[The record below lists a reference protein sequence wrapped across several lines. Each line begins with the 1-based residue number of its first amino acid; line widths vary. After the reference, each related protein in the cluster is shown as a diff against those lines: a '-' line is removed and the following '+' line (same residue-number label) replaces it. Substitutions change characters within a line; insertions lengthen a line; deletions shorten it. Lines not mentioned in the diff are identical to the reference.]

1 MNKNSAMNEMLQINP
16 NAGLLVEKWGTEIGA
31 INEAFDGKLDWYRQ
45 ATTAILLENTAA
57 HIDRMNKMGAMNEAT
72 QPGDVGYFKKYA
84 INLLSAAI
92 PNLIAPDIVS
102 MQPML
107 SRVGEMRFLK
117 VLYGS
122 NKGTIKAGDTMFS
135 MFHGGNG
142 ETSYSSDE
150 VDAEYVNFTPDA
162 GGTGGTISG
171 SLAWLPVVPGSAK
184 LVVGTKEYTD
194 NGAGKILDG
203 ANEVGTIDYNS
214 GAFSITLATAPDESD
229 DIYFNYR
236 YNNMD
241 VPVQAPEVTLK
252 IEVAPIIAKSR
263 KLKTIYAF
271 DAAFDMSKDY
281 GMQINNELVTY
292 TASQIKHE
300 IDGEIMG
307 DLLRIASAA
316 AVTWDATPREAISL
330 RDHNESFYN
339 KIVEAGNN
347 IFDATKLA
355 NGSYIIVGMDAAN
368 VVETLPRFRPSGIIK
383 PVGPHLAGY
392 LGSMPVYKNPFYPA
406 DTFLVGW
413 KGDGMFEAGYLYCPY
428 MPIMSTQL
436 IMDANFEGQRGFAT
450 SYGKKPV
457 NSKMYCKGTITR
469 S

>member
-1 MNKNSAMNEMLQINP
+1 MNNNSAMNEMLQINP
-16 NAGLLVEKWGTEIGA
+16 NAGAIMTKWGNEISA

-45 ATTAILLENTAA
+45 ATTAILLENTSSYLDRAA
-57 HIDRMNKMGAMNEAT
+57 MMNGSMNEAT
-72 QPGDVGYFKKYA
+72 QPADVGYFKKYA

-92 PNLIAPDIVS
+92 PNLIAPEIVS

-107 SRVGEMRFLK
+107 SRVGEMRYLK

-122 NKGTIKAGDTMFS
+122 NKGSVKAGDTMFS

-142 ETSYSSDE
+142 ETAYSSDE
-150 VDAEYVNFTPDA
+150 VDTEYVTASDS
-162 GGTGGTISG
+162 TISG
-171 SLAWLPVVPGSAK
+171 SLAWLPVVPGSVK

-194 NGAGKILDG
+194 DGAGNITG
-203 ANEVGTIDYNS
+203 SGITSGTIDYNS
-214 GAFSITLATAPDESD
+214 GAFSITLASKPSDSD

-241 VPVQAPEVTLK
+241 APVQAPEVTLK

-307 DLLRIASAA
+307 DLLRIASATP
-316 AVTWDATPREAISL
+316 VTWDATPRDGISL

-339 KIVEAGNN
+339 KVVEAGNN

-368 VVETLPRFRPSGIIK
+368 IVETLPRFRSSGVIK
-383 PVGPHLAGY
+383 PTGPHLVGY

-413 KGDGMFEAGYLYCPY
+413 KGNGMFEAGYLYCPY
-428 MPIMSTQL
+428 MPIMTTQL
-436 IMDANFEGQRGFAT
+436 IMEADFQGQRGFAT

-457 NSKMYCKGTITR
+457 NSKMFCKGTITR

>member
-1 MNKNSAMNEMLQINP
+1 MM
-16 NAGLLVEKWGTEIGA
+16 KWAPELGA
-31 INEAFDGKLDWYRQ
+31 INEAFEGNLDYMRQ
-45 ATTAILLENTAA
+45 VSTAIMLESTSNYLDRVTA
-57 HIDRMNKMGAMNEAT
+57 MSQGSGGMMNEAT
-72 QPGDVGYFKKYA
+72 QPSDVGYFKKYA
-84 INLLSAAI
+84 INLLSAAV
-92 PNLIAPDIVS
+92 PNLIAPEIVS

-117 VLYGS
+117 ILYGS
-122 NKGTIKAGDTMFS
+122 NKGSIKAGDTMFS
-135 MFHGGNG
+135 MFQGGNG

-150 VDAEYVNFTPDA
+150 IDAEYVTA
-162 GGTGGTISG
+162 SGTSVTG
-171 SLAWLPVVPGSAK
+171 SLAWLPVVPGSVK
-184 LVVGTKEYTD
+184 LTVGVKEFTD
-194 NGAGKILDG
+194 NGKGQITGTGITA
-203 ANEVGTIDYNS
+203 GTIDYNS
-214 GAFSITLATAPDESD
+214 GAFSITFATAPAAED
-229 DIYFNYR
+229 DIFFNYH

-241 VPVQAPEVTLK
+241 VPVQAPEVQLK

-263 KLKTIYAF
+263 KLKTLYSF
-271 DAAFDMSKDY
+271 DAAFDMTKDY

-307 DLLRIASAA
+307 DLLRIASATG
-316 AVTWDATPREAISL
+316 VTWDATPRDGISL

-339 KIVEAGNN
+339 KVVEAGNN

-383 PVGPHLAGY
+383 PVGPHLVGY

-413 KGDGMFEAGYLYCPY
+413 RGSGLFDAGYLYCPY
-428 MPIMSTQL
+428 MPIMTTQL

-457 NSKMYCKGTITR
+457 NSKMYSKGTIIR

>member
-1 MNKNSAMNEMLQINP
+1 MNNNSAMNEMLQINP
-16 NAGLLVEKWGTEIGA
+16 NAGAIMTKWGNEISA

-45 ATTAILLENTAA
+45 ATTAILLENTSSYLDRAA
-57 HIDRMNKMGAMNEAT
+57 MMNGSMNEAT
-72 QPGDVGYFKKYA
+72 QPADVGYFKKYA

-92 PNLIAPDIVS
+92 PNLIAPEIVS

-107 SRVGEMRFLK
+107 SRVGEMRYLK

-122 NKGTIKAGDTMFS
+122 NKGSVKAGDTMFS

-142 ETSYSSDE
+142 ETAYSSDE
-150 VDAEYVNFTPDA
+150 VDTEYVTA
-162 GGTGGTISG
+162 SGSTISG
-171 SLAWLPVVPGSAK
+171 SLAWLPVVPGSVK
-184 LVVGTKEYTD
+184 LVIGTKEYTD
-194 NGAGKILDG
+194 DGAGNITG
-203 ANEVGTIDYNS
+203 SGITSGTIDYNS
-214 GAFSITLATAPDESD
+214 GAFSITLASEPSESD

-307 DLLRIASAA
+307 DLLRIASATP
-316 AVTWDATPREAISL
+316 VTWDATPRDGISL

-339 KIVEAGNN
+339 KVVEAGNN

-368 VVETLPRFRPSGIIK
+368 IVETLPRFRSSGVIK
-383 PVGPHLAGY
+383 PTGPHLVGY

-413 KGDGMFEAGYLYCPY
+413 KGNGMFEAGYLYCPY
-428 MPIMSTQL
+428 MPIMTTQL
-436 IMDANFEGQRGFAT
+436 IMDADFQGQRGFAT

-457 NSKMYCKGTITR
+457 NSKMFCKGTITR

>member
-1 MNKNSAMNEMLQINP
+1 MNNNSAMNEMLQINP
-16 NAGLLVEKWGTEIGA
+16 NAGAIMTKWGNEIGA

-45 ATTAILLENTAA
+45 ATTAILLENTSA
-57 HIDRMNKMGAMNEAT
+57 HIDRMTQMGAMNEAT

-92 PNLIAPDIVS
+92 PNLIAPEIVS

-107 SRVGEMRFLK
+107 SRVGEMRYLK

-122 NKGTIKAGDTMFS
+122 NKGSVKAGDTMFS

-142 ETSYSSDE
+142 ETAYSSDE
-150 VDAEYVNFTPDA
+150 VDTEYVTA
-162 GGTGGTISG
+162 SGSTISG
-171 SLAWLPVVPGSAK
+171 SLAWLPVVPGSVK
-184 LVVGTKEYTD
+184 LVIGTKEYTD
-194 NGAGKILDG
+194 DGAGNITG
-203 ANEVGTIDYNS
+203 SGITSGTIDYNS
-214 GAFSITLATAPDESD
+214 GAFSITLASEPSESD

-307 DLLRIASAA
+307 DLLRIASATP
-316 AVTWDATPREAISL
+316 VTWDATPRDGISL

-339 KIVEAGNN
+339 KVVEAGNN

-368 VVETLPRFRPSGIIK
+368 IVETLPRFRSSGVIK
-383 PVGPHLAGY
+383 PTGPHLVGY

-413 KGDGMFEAGYLYCPY
+413 KGNGMFEAGYLYCPY
-428 MPIMSTQL
+428 MPIMTTQL
-436 IMDANFEGQRGFAT
+436 IMDADFQGQRGFAT

-457 NSKMYCKGTITR
+457 NSKMFCKGTITR

>member
-1 MNKNSAMNEMLQINP
+1 MNNNSAMNEMLQINP
-16 NAGLLVEKWGTEIGA
+16 NAGAIMTKWGNEISA

-45 ATTAILLENTAA
+45 ATTAILLENTSSYLDRAA
-57 HIDRMNKMGAMNEAT
+57 MMNGSMNEAT
-72 QPGDVGYFKKYA
+72 QPADVGYFKKYA

-92 PNLIAPDIVS
+92 PNLIAPEIVS

-107 SRVGEMRFLK
+107 SRVGEMRYLK

-122 NKGTIKAGDTMFS
+122 NKGSVKAGDTMFS

-142 ETSYSSDE
+142 ETAYSSDE
-150 VDAEYVNFTPDA
+150 VDTEYVTA
-162 GGTGGTISG
+162 SGSTISG
-171 SLAWLPVVPGSAK
+171 SLAWLPVVPGSVK
-184 LVVGTKEYTD
+184 LVIGTKEYTD
-194 NGAGKILDG
+194 DGAGNITG
-203 ANEVGTIDYNS
+203 SGITSGTIDYNS
-214 GAFSITLATAPDESD
+214 GAFSITLASEPSASE

-307 DLLRIASAA
+307 DLLRIASATP
-316 AVTWDATPREAISL
+316 VTWDATPRDGISL

-339 KIVEAGNN
+339 KVVEAGNN

-368 VVETLPRFRPSGIIK
+368 IVETLPRFRSSGVIK
-383 PVGPHLAGY
+383 PTGPHLVGY

-413 KGDGMFEAGYLYCPY
+413 KGNGMFEAGYLYCPY
-428 MPIMSTQL
+428 MPIMTTQL
-436 IMDANFEGQRGFAT
+436 IMDADFQGQRGFAT

-457 NSKMYCKGTITR
+457 NSKMFCKGTITR

>member
-1 MNKNSAMNEMLQINP
+1 MNNNSAMNEMLQINP
-16 NAGLLVEKWGTEIGA
+16 NAGAIMTKWGNEIGA

-45 ATTAILLENTAA
+45 ATTAILLENTSA
-57 HIDRMNKMGAMNEAT
+57 HIDRMTQMGAMNEAT

-92 PNLIAPDIVS
+92 PNLIAPEIVS

-107 SRVGEMRFLK
+107 SRVGEMRYLK

-122 NKGTIKAGDTMFS
+122 NKGSVKAGDTMFS

-142 ETSYSSDE
+142 ETAYSSDE
-150 VDAEYVNFTPDA
+150 VDTEYVTASDS
-162 GGTGGTISG
+162 TISG
-171 SLAWLPVVPGSAK
+171 SLAWLPVVPGSVK
-184 LVVGTKEYTD
+184 LVVGTAEYTD
-194 NGAGKILDG
+194 DGAGRITG
-203 ANEVGTIDYNS
+203 SGITSGTIDYNS
-214 GAFSITLATAPDESD
+214 GAFSITLSSKPSESD

-307 DLLRIASAA
+307 DLLRIASATP
-316 AVTWDATPREAISL
+316 VTWDATPRDGISL

-339 KIVEAGNN
+339 KVVEAGNN

-368 VVETLPRFRPSGIIK
+368 IVETLPRFRSSGVIK
-383 PVGPHLAGY
+383 PTGPHLVGY

-413 KGDGMFEAGYLYCPY
+413 KGNGMFEAGYLYCPY
-428 MPIMSTQL
+428 MPIMTTQL
-436 IMDANFEGQRGFAT
+436 IMDADFQGQRGFAT

-457 NSKMYCKGTITR
+457 NSKMFCKGTITR

>member
-1 MNKNSAMNEMLQINP
+1 MNNNSAMNEMLQINP
-16 NAGLLVEKWGTEIGA
+16 NAGAIMTKWGNEIGA

-45 ATTAILLENTAA
+45 ATTAILLENTSA
-57 HIDRMNKMGAMNEAT
+57 HIDRMTQMGAMNEAT

-92 PNLIAPDIVS
+92 PNLIAPEIVS

-122 NKGTIKAGDTMFS
+122 DKGSIKAGDTMFS

-142 ETSYSSDE
+142 QTAYSSDE
-150 VDAEYVNFTPDA
+150 VDTEYVTAEGNKVT
-162 GGTGGTISG
+162 G
-171 SLAWLPVVPGSAK
+171 SLAWLPVVPGSVK
-184 LVVGTKEYTD
+184 LVVGVTEFTD
-194 NGAGKILDG
+194 NGAGKIMSG
-203 ANEVGTIDYNS
+203 ATEVGTIDYNS
-214 GAFSITLATAPDESD
+214 GAFSITLPAAPAEGD
-229 DIYFNYR
+229 DVYFNYR

-292 TASQIKHE
+292 TAAQIKHE

-316 AVTWDATPREAISL
+316 QVTWDATPRDGISL

-339 KIVEAGNN
+339 KVVEAGNN

-368 VVETLPRFRPSGIIK
+368 VVETLPRFRSSGVIK
-383 PVGPHLAGY
+383 PTGPHLVGY

-413 KGDGMFEAGYLYCPY
+413 KGNGMFEAGYLYCPY
-428 MPIMSTQL
+428 MPIMTTQL
-436 IMDANFEGQRGFAT
+436 IMDADFQGQRGFAT

>member
-1 MNKNSAMNEMLQINP
+1 MPNQNNALNEMLQVNP
-16 NAGLLVEKWGTEIGA
+16 NANAIMEKWNPTISQ
-31 INEAFDGKLDWYRQ
+31 INEAFEGKLDFMRQ
-45 ATTAILLENTAA
+45 ASTAILLENTTTYL
-57 HIDRMNKMGAMNEAT
+57 DRLAAMNESAT
-72 QPGDVGYFKKYA
+72 QPADVGYFKKYA

-92 PNLIAPDIVS
+92 PNLIAPDLVS

-117 VLYGS
+117 ILYGS
-122 NKGTIKAGDTMFS
+122 NKGSIKAGDTMFS

-142 ETSYSSDE
+142 ETAYSSDE
-150 VDAEYVNFTPDA
+150 IDSEYVEVSQDKKVE
-162 GGTGGTISG
+162 G
-171 SLAWLPVVPGSAK
+171 SLAWLPAVPGSVK
-184 LVVGTKEYTD
+184 LVVGVKEYPD
-194 NGAGKILDG
+194 NGAGKIMNG
-203 ANEVGTIDYNS
+203 TTQIGTIDYNS
-214 GAFSITLATAPDESD
+214 GAFSITLAAAPAEDED
-229 DIYFNYR
+229 VYFNYR

-241 VPVQAPEVTLK
+241 VPVAAPEVTMK

-281 GMQINNELVTY
+281 GMQINDELVTY
-292 TASQIKHE
+292 TAAQIKHE

-307 DLLRIASAA
+307 DLLRIASARS
-316 AVTWDATPREAISL
+316 VTWDATPRDGISL

-339 KIVEAGNN
+339 KVVEAGNN

-355 NGSYIIVGMDAAN
+355 NASYIIVGMDAAN
-368 VVETLPRFRPSGIIK
+368 VVETLPRFRPSGIVK
-383 PVGPHLAGY
+383 PTGPHLAGY

-413 KGDGMFEAGYLYCPY
+413 KGNGLFEAGYLYCPY
-428 MPIMSTQL
+428 MPIMTTQL
-436 IMDANFEGQRGFAT
+436 IMDANFQGQRGFAT

-457 NSKMYCKGTITR
+457 NSKFYSRGTITH

>member
-1 MNKNSAMNEMLQINP
+1 MNNSSMNEMLQINP
-16 NAGLLVEKWGTEIGA
+16 NAESIMSKWNGEIGA

-45 ATTAILLENTAA
+45 ATTAILLENTAS
-57 HIDRMNKMGAMNEAT
+57 HIDRVSAMNEAT
-72 QPGDVGYFKKYA
+72 QPGDVGFFKKYA

-92 PNLIAPDIVS
+92 PNLIAPEIVS

-107 SRVGEMRFLK
+107 SRVGEMRYLK

-122 NKGTIKAGDTMFS
+122 NKGSVRAGDTMFS
-135 MFHGGNG
+135 MFNGGNG
-142 ETSYSSDE
+142 ETTYSSDE
-150 VDAEYVNFTPDA
+150 IDTEYVTA
-162 GGTGGTISG
+162 TESGGTYKIEG

-184 LVVGTKEYTD
+184 LVIGTSEFKD
-194 NGAGKILDG
+194 DGAGHITG
-203 ANEVGTIDYNS
+203 SGISAGTIDYS
-214 GAFSITLATAPDESD
+214 TGAFSITLAAKPSESD

-271 DAAFDMSKDY
+271 DSAFDMTKDY

-292 TASQIKHE
+292 TAAQIKHE

-307 DLLRIASAA
+307 DLLRIANAT
-316 AVTWDATPREAISL
+316 AVTWDATPRDGISL

-339 KIVEAGNN
+339 KVVEAGNN

-368 VVETLPRFRPSGIIK
+368 VVETLPRFRSSGVIK
-383 PVGPHLAGY
+383 PTGPHLAGY
-392 LGSMPVYKNPFYPA
+392 LGSMPVYKNPFYPS

-413 KGDGMFEAGYLYCPY
+413 KGNGMFEAGYLYCPY
-428 MPIMSTQL
+428 MPIMTTQL
-436 IMDANFEGQRGFAT
+436 IMDADFQGQRGFAT

>member
-1 MNKNSAMNEMLQINP
+1 MNNNSAMNEMLQINP
-16 NAGLLVEKWGTEIGA
+16 NAGAIMTKWGNEISA

-45 ATTAILLENTAA
+45 ATTAILLENTSA
-57 HIDRMNKMGAMNEAT
+57 HIDRMTQMGAMNEAT

-92 PNLIAPDIVS
+92 PNLIAPEIVS

-107 SRVGEMRFLK
+107 SRVGEMRYLK

-122 NKGTIKAGDTMFS
+122 NKGSVKAGDTMFS

-142 ETSYSSDE
+142 ETAYSSDE
-150 VDAEYVNFTPDA
+150 VDTEYVTA
-162 GGTGGTISG
+162 SGSTISG
-171 SLAWLPVVPGSAK
+171 SLAWLPVVPGSVK
-184 LVVGTKEYTD
+184 LVIGTKEYTD
-194 NGAGKILDG
+194 DGAGNITG
-203 ANEVGTIDYNS
+203 SGITSGTIDYNS
-214 GAFSITLATAPDESD
+214 GAFSITLASEPSESD

-307 DLLRIASAA
+307 DLLRIASATP
-316 AVTWDATPREAISL
+316 VTWDATPRDGISL

-339 KIVEAGNN
+339 KVVEAGNN

-368 VVETLPRFRPSGIIK
+368 IVETLPRFRSSGVIK
-383 PVGPHLAGY
+383 PTGPHLVGY

-413 KGDGMFEAGYLYCPY
+413 KGNGMFEAGYLYCPY
-428 MPIMSTQL
+428 MPIMTTQL
-436 IMDANFEGQRGFAT
+436 IMDADFQGQRGFAT

-457 NSKMYCKGTITR
+457 NSKMFCKGTITR

>member
-1 MNKNSAMNEMLQINP
+1 MNNNSAMNEMLQINP
-16 NAGLLVEKWGTEIGA
+16 NAGAIMTKWGNEISA

-45 ATTAILLENTAA
+45 ATTAILLENTSSYLDRAA
-57 HIDRMNKMGAMNEAT
+57 MMNGSMNEAT
-72 QPGDVGYFKKYA
+72 QPADVGYFKKYA

-92 PNLIAPDIVS
+92 PNLIAPEIVS

-107 SRVGEMRFLK
+107 SRVGEMRYLK

-122 NKGTIKAGDTMFS
+122 NKGSVKAGDTMFS

-142 ETSYSSDE
+142 ETAYSSDE
-150 VDAEYVNFTPDA
+150 VDTEYVTA
-162 GGTGGTISG
+162 SGSTISG
-171 SLAWLPVVPGSAK
+171 SLAWLPVVPSSVK
-184 LVVGTKEYTD
+184 LVIGTKEYTD
-194 NGAGKILDG
+194 DGAGHITG
-203 ANEVGTIDYNS
+203 SGITSGTIDYNS
-214 GAFSITLATAPDESD
+214 GAFSITLASEPSESD

-307 DLLRIASAA
+307 DLLRIASATP
-316 AVTWDATPREAISL
+316 VTWDATPRDGISL

-339 KIVEAGNN
+339 KVVEAGNN

-368 VVETLPRFRPSGIIK
+368 IVETLPRFRSSGVIK
-383 PVGPHLAGY
+383 PTGPHLVGY

-413 KGDGMFEAGYLYCPY
+413 KGNGMFEAGYLYCPY
-428 MPIMSTQL
+428 MPIMTTQL
-436 IMDANFEGQRGFAT
+436 IMDADFQGQRGFAT

-457 NSKMYCKGTITR
+457 NSKMFCKGTITR